1 MKDLLID
8 LCLVGLFLFLVNA
21 TLNDYQIEK
30 SIFNN
35 NIAEFE
41 ETVANQQTIHSK
53 EGMIVDYEDNTF
65 SLWIKDISSFCIKT
79 IEIIVLIISNF
90 ISMLL

>member
-30 SIFNN
+30 TIFQNN
-35 NIAEFE
+35 MTKFE
-41 ETVANQQTIHSK
+41 ETIDNQEPIDSSV
-53 EGMIVDYEDNTF
+53 GMIVDYEDNAF
-65 SLWIKDISSFCIKT
+65 SLFVKGISSFCIET
-79 IEIIVLIISNF
+79 IKIIVLIISNF